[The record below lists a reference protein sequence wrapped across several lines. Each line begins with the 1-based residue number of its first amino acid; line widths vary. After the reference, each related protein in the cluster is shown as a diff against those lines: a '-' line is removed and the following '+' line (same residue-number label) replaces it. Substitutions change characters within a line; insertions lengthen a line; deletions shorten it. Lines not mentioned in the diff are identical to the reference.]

1 MNYLQITE
9 ISHDFRHYSSQLF
22 RSNYN
27 DGKVN
32 LKRFNNYINSQ
43 PYILDLI
50 SKSIEGIEYNYQDC
64 FHFRDHGHWM
74 EINKPVD
81 EKEHIKAMYD
91 LIQFMV
97 SDDRN
102 FGNVFHSYLAD
113 GNLNERMKSFMK
125 SCFIDLYHFIN
136 NDINKQLNLLKPRE
150 NKGMIV
156 NQHINTNY
164 GPINTVETGTIHSSN
179 NIDTKVTELQGL
191 INHIESL
198 LPSQPLSQEVQED
211 LVDDLEVVREQLAAE
226 TPSMSKLRKVQR
238 NIGSFLSNLPKGIAL
253 GSEFISAVTTLF
265 QQLPGLQEAFNQI
278 LNM

>member
-1 MNYLQITE
+1 MNYLQLTE
-9 ISHDFRHYSSQLF
+9 ISHDFRYYSSQLF

-27 DGKVN
+27 DGSVN

-97 SDDRN
+97 ADDQAFGDVFNSYLGDRN
-102 FGNVFHSYLAD
+102 
-113 GNLNERMKSFMK
+113 LNNCMK

-136 NDINKQLNLLKPRE
+136 NDINKQLNLLKSGE

-164 GPINTVETGTIHSSN
+164 GFINTVETGTINSSN
-179 NIDTKVTELQGL
+179 NIDTKVTELKEL
-191 INHIESL
+191 INHIENL
-198 LPSQPLSQEVQED
+198 LPVQPLDQEVQED
-211 LVDDLEVVREQLAAE
+211 LADDLEVVREQLASE
-226 TPSMSKLRKVQR
+226 TPSMSRLRKVQR
-238 NIGSFLSNLPKGIAL
+238 SIGSFLSNLPQGTAL
-253 GSEFISAVTTLF
+253 GSEFISAITTLC
-265 QQLPGLQEAFNQI
+265 QQLPEMMEAINQVSS
-278 LNM
+278 M